1 MPYNEPGLRLE
12 GGRELRRTM
21 RKAGSD
27 LTELKEANRAA
38 ADIVT
43 SRAKG
48 TAPNVS
54 GRLANTVRTGATKTA
69 GVVRA
74 GNNRKSATGVPYAA
88 PIHWGW
94 PARNIQ
100 AQPWL
105 TEAAQDTESTWIK
118 LFNDLVDE
126 AINGVK
132 GA

>member
-1 MPYNEPGLRLE
+1 MSRDVGLRIE

-43 SRAKG
+43 SRARS
-48 TAPNVS
+48 TAPKVS
-54 GRLANTVRTGATKTA
+54 GNLSNSIRTGATKTA
-69 GVVRA
+69 GIVRA
-74 GNNRKSATGVPYAA
+74 GNNRKSATGVPYAN

-94 PARNIQ
+94 PARGIT

-105 TEAAQDTESTWIK
+105 SEAATETEPRWIE
-118 LFNDLVDE
+118 LFNKLVSE
-126 AINGVK
+126 ALNNVK
-132 GA
+132 GI